1 MTRPFR
7 VIDTGVREGR
17 ANIAFDA
24 ALIALHKAGEIPD
37 TIRFLQFRPTAL
49 VGRHQALSQE
59 IRLDY
64 CRDHGIGLARR
75 ITGGGALYM
84 DEGQFGFELVF
95 HRETLGLAS
104 LGDLAR
110 AICEAAAAGLRRL
123 GVAANYR
130 PRNDIEVDGRKISG
144 TGGFF
149 DGDTL
154 FYQGT
159 LLVEMDA
166 SRMLAALNVPAAKLA
181 KRGLDTAERRVVTL
195 QELAPEAARSPD
207 EVKNA
212 LLAGFAERLNIAPS
226 RGSIDPR
233 EEALAQ
239 QFFDEE
245 IGTEEFLRE
254 IDAPAAEAE
263 VVSAAVQSPGGQ
275 IVVYLRFEG
284 PGQTR
289 IREALVTGDF
299 FITPPRVIFDLEA
312 SLRGV
317 ERARAKETVMAFF
330 ARQHIGLLS
339 ARPED
344 FAEAVGLAAERD
356 VRNASVPIAAP

>member
-1 MTRPFR
+1 M
-7 VIDTGVREGR
+7 
-17 ANIAFDA
+17 
-24 ALIALHKAGEIPD
+24 
-37 TIRFLQFRPTAL
+37 
-49 VGRHQALSQE
+49 
-59 IRLDY
+59 
-64 CRDHGIGLARR
+64 
-75 ITGGGALYM
+75 
-84 DEGQFGFELVF
+84 
-95 HRETLGLAS
+95 
-104 LGDLAR
+104 
-110 AICEAAAAGLRRL
+110 
-123 GVAANYR
+123 
-130 PRNDIEVDGRKISG
+130 
-144 TGGFF
+144 
-149 DGDTL
+149 
-154 FYQGT
+154 
-159 LLVEMDA
+159 
-166 SRMLAALNVPAAKLA
+166 
-181 KRGLDTAERRVVTL
+181 
-195 QELAPEAARSPD
+195 
-207 EVKNA
+207 
-212 LLAGFAERLNIAPS
+212 NIAPS

-284 PGQTR
+284 PRQTR